1 LRIPRGSELENG
13 KLKVQRKLTQIPE
26 VLLFG
31 PKEIVD
37 GSSFSRQKNQMAG
50 PELTVDQTSLETETK
65 RFETKDLQDLVERR
79 DPTLGSA

>member
-1 LRIPRGSELENG
+1 
-13 KLKVQRKLTQIPE
+13 
-26 VLLFG
+26 
-31 PKEIVD
+31 
-37 GSSFSRQKNQMAG
+37 MAG